1 MVASP
6 TITFRSCQRLSHVEA
21 SRLADSAMN
30 CGAHTIILD
39 LSRCLEATTPALAR
53 LVLLRRELLAAGRD
67 FRIGGLRGQPAKL
80 LEVHRLEKV
89 LPCLSDVP
97 RSDVPRSDVAR
108 DVPAKPR
115 YINPPSAAYADNA
128 GMLCL
133 Q

>member
-6 TITFRSCQRLSHVEA
+6 SITLRSGQRLSHVEA
-21 SRLADSAMN
+21 SRLADLAVH

-39 LSRCLEATTPALAR
+39 LSKCLEATTPALAR

-97 RSDVPRSDVAR
+97 RETLAAPRNCGRPAR
-108 DVPAKPR
+108 G
-115 YINPPSAAYADNA
+115 YADNA
-128 GMLCL
+128 AVCCL
-133 Q
+133 

>member
-21 SRLADSAMN
+21 SRLAESAMN

-97 RSDVPRSDVAR
+97 R

-115 YINPPSAAYADNA
+115 YIDPPAAAYADNA

>member
-6 TITFRSCQRLSHVEA
+6 SITLRSGQRLSHVEA
-21 SRLADSAMN
+21 SRLADLAVN

-39 LSRCLEATTPALAR
+39 LSKCLEATTPALAR

-97 RSDVPRSDVAR
+97 REVPSSPRNCGRPAR
-108 DVPAKPR
+108 D
-115 YINPPSAAYADNA
+115 YADNA
-128 GMLCL
+128 AVCCL
-133 Q
+133 

>member
-21 SRLADSAMN
+21 SRLADLAMN
-30 CGAHTIILD
+30 CGAHTVILD

-53 LVLLRRELLAAGRD
+53 LVILRRELLAAGRD
-67 FRIGGLRGQPAKL
+67 FRIGGLKGQPAKL

-97 RSDVPRSDVAR
+97 REIPVT
-108 DVPAKPR
+108 PR
-115 YINPPSAAYADNA
+115 YVGPKSRDYADNA
-128 GMLCL
+128 GVLCL

>member
-1 MVASP
+1 MVASS
-6 TITFRSCQRLSHVEA
+6 TITIRSGQRLSHIEA
-21 SRLADSAMN
+21 SRLADLAVN

-39 LSRCLEATTPALAR
+39 LSRCLEATTSSLAR

-67 FRIGGLRGQPAKL
+67 FHIGGLRGQPAKL

-97 RSDVPRSDVAR
+97 RKLHTHPDR
-108 DVPAKPR
+108 PACD
-115 YINPPSAAYADNA
+115 YAESADNA
-128 GMLCL
+128 AVCCL

>member
-1 MVASP
+1 MVASS
-6 TITFRSCQRLSHVEA
+6 TITFRSSQRLSHIEA
-21 SRLADSAMN
+21 ARLADLAVD
-30 CGAHTIILD
+30 CGSHTIILD
-39 LSRCLEATTPALAR
+39 LSRCLEATTSALAR

-97 RSDVPRSDVAR
+97 HDSLATSSCVDHHVED
-108 DVPAKPR
+108 
-115 YINPPSAAYADNA
+115 YADNA
-128 GMLCL
+128 GVLCL